1 MTVEAT
7 HRILSLWYGCPTRR
21 RGGVGRV
28 DFVYSLEIDTDVDG
42 DLSVTMWTALAVST
56 PLGGEAAFLL
66 YLRGADGDQ
75 YLPGL
80 FHFGRVPCLLPRVAI
95 E

>member
-1 MTVEAT
+1 MAE
-7 HRILSLWYGCPTRR
+7 
-21 RGGVGRV
+21 V
-28 DFVYSLEIDTDVDG
+28 DFVYSIEIDTDVDG

-75 YLPGL
+75 PQHGL
-80 FHFGRVPCLLPRVAI
+80 FCLLCILPILSEAD